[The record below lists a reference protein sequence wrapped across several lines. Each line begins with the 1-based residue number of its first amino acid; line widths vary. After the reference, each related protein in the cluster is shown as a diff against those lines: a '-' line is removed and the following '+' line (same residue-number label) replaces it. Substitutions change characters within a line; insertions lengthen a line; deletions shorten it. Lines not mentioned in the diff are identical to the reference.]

1 MRKGHKTLSCSYATE
16 EGLWPGVGGGGGG
29 ELGSQRGWDGGG
41 GGGGGGSGVA
51 AVPKGR
57 NAVMIREEELTKLI
71 STPRRSVCGFVAFVR
86 ASAARALWPY
96 GVWFVS
102 LLHKRF
108 KTFFFFF
115 FLREGGC
122 LCLLDVVKANFPH
135 LSPAFLEVFV
145 ILNGVHPHFI
155 CSLVLPALFC
165 FVLFCFEDLMGCF
178 LI

>member
-1 MRKGHKTLSCSYATE
+1 MRRGHKTLSCSYATE
-16 EGLWPGVGGGGGG
+16 EGLWPGVGVGGGGG
-29 ELGSQRGWDGGG
+29 IGESEGVRWWGGG
-41 GGGGGGSGVA
+41 GVA

-115 FLREGGC
+115 FFFFFLREDGC

-135 LSPAFLEVFV
+135 LSPALWRC
-145 ILNGVHPHFI
+145 L
-155 CSLVLPALFC
+155 
-165 FVLFCFEDLMGCF
+165 
-178 LI
+178 